1 MILLEKAQN
10 IKKNKCELRVSV
22 HQEGYQSICQVE
34 CTGRSRAYK
43 WTHLFP
49 SIYGGYAMLLEK
61 HLLDLAGKRF
71 LIYQV
76 NEHSKGGHHEFE
88 IQLMNLKGKVLNQF
102 SSRQKSHFIGDEQ
115 YLWFLKTF
123 YQSFANSVDRG
134 MQLIKLNAIRGKV
147 DKTVILNYAQL
158 LDNNEVSMP
167 STQLMVKDDEG
178 FLRIR
183 YLDKLHKRQTKLI
196 SLNDF

>member
-1 MILLEKAQN
+1 VKLLEKTQH
-10 IKKNKCELRVSV
+10 IRKNKCELHVSA
-22 HQEGYQSICQVE
+22 HKEGYQSICQVE

-49 SIYGGYAMLLEK
+49 SIYDGYAMLLEK
-61 HLLDLAGKRF
+61 HLIDLSGKRF
-71 LIYQV
+71 LIHQV
-76 NEHSKGGHHEFE
+76 NEHSKGGHYEFE

-102 SSRQKSHFIGDEQ
+102 SSRQQSNFIGDDQ

-123 YQSFANSVDRG
+123 YKSSANSVDRG
-134 MQLIKLNAIRGKV
+134 MQLIKLNTIRGKA
-147 DKTVILNYAQL
+147 DKTIILNYAQL

-178 FLRIR
+178 FLQIR
-183 YLDKLHKRQTKLI
+183 YTDKSHKRHTKFI
-196 SLNDF
+196 SFNDF